1 MRQTI
6 LALMVAAACGLG
18 TPLGAYA
25 QTVSG
30 EPPALHEALGGKEG
44 IARIMTRLVA
54 AARAD
59 ARIGHMFKDV
69 KPKFLADQ
77 LSDQVCQLA
86 SGPCRYEGEA
96 MRKAHAELKIKASD
110 FNALVELLQI
120 AMDEEGIPFGSQR
133 RLLALL
139 APMHRDIVTGP

>member
-1 MRQTI
+1 MRRTS
-6 LALMVAAACGLG
+6 LALMLAAACGLG
-18 TPLGAYA
+18 TPPAAHA
-25 QTVSG
+25 QTASG
-30 EPPALHEALGGKEG
+30 EPPALHEALGGKQG

-59 ARIGHMFKDV
+59 ARIGHMFKEI

-86 SGPCRYEGEA
+86 GGPCRYEGET

-110 FNALVELLQI
+110 FNALVELLQM
-120 AMDEEGIPFGSQR
+120 AMDEEGVAFRSQL